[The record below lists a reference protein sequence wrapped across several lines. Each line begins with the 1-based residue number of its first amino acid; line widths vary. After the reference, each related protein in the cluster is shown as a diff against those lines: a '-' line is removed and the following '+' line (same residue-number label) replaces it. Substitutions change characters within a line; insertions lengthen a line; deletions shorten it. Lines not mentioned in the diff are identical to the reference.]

1 MSKIDKLLKAASK
14 VTVEPQ
20 DNLDEKII
28 EKIKNL
34 NEEDKKILDENFID
48 FLKKNNSK
56 VYLFNRKLK
65 ENKAALIFFGVF
77 IAALGIFTFIEYR
90 NYKEGR

>member
-34 NEEDKKILDENFID
+34 NEEDVYKRQICGWLFRLDI
-48 FLKKNNSK
+48 
-56 VYLFNRKLK
+56 
-65 ENKAALIFFGVF
+65 
-77 IAALGIFTFIEYR
+77 
-90 NYKEGR
+90 